1 MPAAVNRRRTPA
13 PPPPATAAEDAR
25 LFREAVGPVREL
37 PGDGRAAA
45 PRPRPAAEPRQSLA
59 DEARVRDELLA
70 ASPEALAIQAGEA
83 LSWLRDGHDPRLL
96 RRLRGGQFAVQDEI
110 DLHHVNAE
118 AARGMV
124 RDFLAEAAA
133 QRRRCVRII
142 HGKGLRSPQGPVL
155 KALVDRLLRQHGDVL
170 AFASAPA
177 AQGGTGAVLVLLRAR

>member
-1 MPAAVNRRRTPA
+1 MTDAVNRRRTSA
-13 PPPPATAAEDAR
+13 PPATSEDAR
-25 LFREAVGPVREL
+25 LFREAVGEVRPLAGGE
-37 PGDGRAAA
+37 RAPA
-45 PRPRPAAEPRQSLA
+45 PRPRPSDEPLQFLA

-70 ASPEALAIQAGEA
+70 VSAEALALQAGEA

-118 AARGMV
+118 AARAMV
-124 RDFLAEAAA
+124 RAFLAEAAA
-133 QRRRCVRII
+133 QHRRCVRIV
-142 HGKGLRSPQGPVL
+142 HGKGLRSTQGPVL